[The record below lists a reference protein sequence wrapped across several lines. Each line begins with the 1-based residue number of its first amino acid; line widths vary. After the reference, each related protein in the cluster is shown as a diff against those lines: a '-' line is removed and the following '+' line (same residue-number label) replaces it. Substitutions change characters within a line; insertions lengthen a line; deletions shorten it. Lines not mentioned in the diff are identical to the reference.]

1 MMHTFSFWA
10 ENKSI
15 CSVENPAPVISII
28 TVQNLLALWK
38 YGESDMH
45 LGSTKLINLFIGLG
59 SYLAVYLAVK
69 YALPL
74 FMPFVAAY
82 ILAWCVKPVAK
93 FFSDKF
99 RMKSGMAAFMALT
112 ITVVSAVSVIYWTGI
127 NAAGHMGGLIKMWNR
142 CSGDVINEM
151 KHTCSYVEGK
161 MGLKDGAIYRG
172 VVQYTDGFNT
182 SHITSKVMGSSISA
196 AVSSVECIVSVFV
209 IIISAFYFLKDR
221 DKMAEKRSGSLFGR
235 EINRIMG
242 SIYTTG
248 VAYIKAQ
255 AVIMVITAAVCFAGF
270 KMAGIRYASLYA
282 VIVSILDALP
292 LLGTAVLLLPAAAI
306 FALRR
311 KFRTSVI
318 IVAVFIICYCV
329 REILEPR
336 IMGKNAGLSPILTM
350 VTMYAGYRLFG
361 LTGVITGPFAYIAAN
376 ELTKMF
382 INDAGEGIDEEIKN
396 SET

>member
-1 MMHTFSFWA
+1 MHTFNLLTD
-10 ENKSI
+10 NKRI
-15 CSVENPAPVISII
+15 QVI

-93 FFSDKF
+93 IFSDKF

-127 NAAGHMGGLIKMWNR
+127 NAAGHMGGLIKMWNS

-350 VTMYAGYRLFG
+350 ATMYAGYRLFG